1 MSFFTAI
8 IIIFVCTCF
17 AFIAGILV
25 NLETNYDKRRAE
37 ARYQPEPS
45 RNENP
50 ITRVKRLD
58 RWELLQLTL
67 PPKPQAVKL
76 KKFTTFPEI
85 MKRAM
90 ERRKKEGRGNVNY

>member
-1 MSFFTAI
+1 MSFFAAI

-17 AFIAGILV
+17 GFTAGILV
-25 NLETNYDKRRAE
+25 NLETKYDKRQAGV
-37 ARYQPEPS
+37 RYQHEPD

-50 ITRVKRLD
+50 ITRVKKLD

-85 MKRAM
+85 IKRAAS
-90 ERRKKEGRGNVNY
+90 RKKKEGRANVNY